1 MEIITV
7 TKENLA
13 TEHICCAI
21 SNNDDCQVKLFYD
34 GQFITHE
41 ILSVSK
47 FEKIIVQKCGV

>member
-47 FEKIIVQKCGV
+47 FEKIIDQKCGV